1 MNKENIE
8 QYRVRT
14 YSGSRFFITID
25 EFKFLEQSSIPKS
38 DLLIEGTDELGDYNY
53 IPYHAVESIEAW
65 TV

>member
-1 MNKENIE
+1 M
-8 QYRVRT
+8 RT